1 MKDDRRSTLWHTIA
15 MTGMRRGEALGL
27 RWGDVD
33 FEAGR
38 LWIRRALIPVGR
50 EVVVSEPKTAR
61 GRRVIAID
69 PGTVEVL
76 EAQAGPASR
85 SGAVG

>member
-1 MKDDRRSTLWHTIA
+1 MKTWTKEELRAFLEAIADERLHALWHTIA

-38 LWIRRALIPVGR
+38 LAIRRA
-50 EVVVSEPKTAR
+50 
-61 GRRVIAID
+61 
-69 PGTVEVL
+69 
-76 EAQAGPASR
+76 
-85 SGAVG
+85 